1 VLAAL
6 ANLSRSLG
14 ALPGLGPAR
23 SLLDP
28 LGRLNRVLHR
38 DAPAF
43 ERPADSAAGNAEL
56 LRRLA
61 RDDPQA
67 LARWVSRDA
76 RHARVEVEV
85 QAGTQSQGE
94 SLLAR
99 VQQLLGADAF
109 RDFRPEINGPVKVFV
124 QMVDEVQRTQL
135 ASFALAT
142 LVVAGMVAIFLRSL
156 CWALAAMVPT
166 LFPAL
171 ATLGAMGLA
180 DVYLDI
186 GTAMIAAV
194 VLGIAIDDSVHL
206 LTQYR
211 RRRAGG
217 SEPCEAIRAAVSHVG
232 RAVVTT
238 SLALSLGCFVLT
250 LSSWQSVASFGFLCG
265 LAILVAGVAD
275 LVILPAVIAAG
286 ARLER
291 PRTT

>member
-1 VLAAL
+1 M
-6 ANLSRSLG
+6 
-14 ALPGLGPAR
+14 
-23 SLLDP
+23 
-28 LGRLNRVLHR
+28 
-38 DAPAF
+38 
-43 ERPADSAAGNAEL
+43 
-56 LRRLA
+56 
-61 RDDPQA
+61 
-67 LARWVSRDA
+67 
-76 RHARVEVEV
+76 
-85 QAGTQSQGE
+85 
-94 SLLAR
+94 
-99 VQQLLGADAF
+99 QQLLGADSL

-156 CWALAAMVPT
+156 SWALAAMLPT

-180 DVYLDI
+180 GVYLDI

-217 SEPCEAIRAAVSHVG
+217 SEPCEAIRAAVLHVG

-250 LSSWQSVASFGFLCG
+250 LSSWQSVASFGFLSG

-286 ARLER
+286 AQLER
-291 PRTT
+291 PRTA